1 MMSAL
6 REYFQVTKEAIEV
19 LSDLSWEKDREI
31 AISRLDEIIRIRESL
46 QKDIQPPF
54 TDEEKKLGELCVKLN
69 EELAKA
75 MAKRRMEVARNLK
88 KVREQKKH
96 NQKYA
101 NPYEAILTD
110 GVYYD
115 KRK

>member
-1 MMSAL
+1 MGAL
-6 REYFQVTKEAIEV
+6 MEYYQVTKEAIEV
-19 LSDLSWEKDREI
+19 LGDVSWERDREN
-31 AISRLDEIIRIRESL
+31 AISRLDEIIGIRERL

-54 TDEEKKLGELCVKLN
+54 TDEEKQLGELCVKLN
-69 EELAKA
+69 EELTAL
-75 MAKRRMEVARNLK
+75 MAKRRMEVAQDIKL
-88 KVREQKKH
+88 VREQKQH

-101 NPYEAILTD
+101 NPYEAMLTD